1 MQLLKTVSV
10 LPKMVTNKSGAEEV
24 GMLKYFVSE
33 EERKASHSTCYF
45 EFQQGYYHDKC
56 WLPDSLS
63 ISDTLWDRFNLSELF
78 GHVIGEFDYYGITV
92 VTKAQWNDIVK
103 ISQDTHSSWHKII
116 TEAIPWAD
124 RCFKGH
130 KVFTILGI

>member
-1 MQLLKTVSV
+1 M
-10 LPKMVTNKSGAEEV
+10 
-24 GMLKYFVSE
+24 
-33 EERKASHSTCYF
+33 RKNVKHPTA
-45 EFQQGYYHDKC
+45 
-56 WLPDSLS
+56 LA
-63 ISDTLWDRFNLSELF
+63 RFNLSELF